1 MRVNNFEHPGAV
13 LASSHKINIENG
25 CVQKNRQ
32 DKSLLDYY
40 LEDER
45 AEDIIPSFLYT
56 KSGISQDL
64 LNVKPL
70 NYCEM
75 AKAGY
80 SFSENKLNSKDVW
93 LTVDE
98 NGRQTTPYMKY
109 NKDKVNYLVHY
120 YLDRGGD
127 METYPFENDSEE
139 TQTAYKH
146 LAEFYAYQALEESR
160 LRSAFENSGIDSATI
175 TVDVKGE
182 IKIESGNNYDSE
194 KLDNLKSKLVESGK
208 TATAFRNIIFRE
220 GQQYVGLSG
229 EKKNEFSSMFYTGW
243 ILYRHYGL
251 RVEDLA
257 ITEDG
262 EIFGCPVWR
271 SSWLICRPSR
281 RSIATCCPI
290 TISRPRRWPSST
302 RARPR
307 AAAISA
313 AMQAKFRCSCCSAST
328 ASIRPTASCSLRSTA
343 CIRRSSLSR
352 LRAIPMFLSRNS
364 PHFPSWPIPTPG
376 AARRWP

>member
-98 NGRQTTPYMKY
+98 R
-109 NKDKVNYLVHY
+109 
-120 YLDRGGD
+120 
-127 METYPFENDSEE
+127 
-139 TQTAYKH
+139 
-146 LAEFYAYQALEESR
+146 
-160 LRSAFENSGIDSATI
+160 
-175 TVDVKGE
+175 
-182 IKIESGNNYDSE
+182 
-194 KLDNLKSKLVESGK
+194 
-208 TATAFRNIIFRE
+208 
-220 GQQYVGLSG
+220 
-229 EKKNEFSSMFYTGW
+229 
-243 ILYRHYGL
+243 RH
-251 RVEDLA
+251 R
-257 ITEDG
+257 I
-262 EIFGCPVWR
+262 
-271 SSWLICRPSR
+271 
-281 RSIATCCPI
+281 
-290 TISRPRRWPSST
+290 
-302 RARPR
+302 
-307 AAAISA
+307 
-313 AMQAKFRCSCCSAST
+313 
-328 ASIRPTASCSLRSTA
+328 
-343 CIRRSSLSR
+343 
-352 LRAIPMFLSRNS
+352 
-364 PHFPSWPIPTPG
+364 
-376 AARRWP
+376 

>member
-1 MRVNNFEHPGAV
+1 
-13 LASSHKINIENG
+13 
-25 CVQKNRQ
+25 
-32 DKSLLDYY
+32 
-40 LEDER
+40 
-45 AEDIIPSFLYT
+45 
-56 KSGISQDL
+56 
-64 LNVKPL
+64 
-70 NYCEM
+70 
-75 AKAGY
+75 
-80 SFSENKLNSKDVW
+80 
-93 LTVDE
+93 
-98 NGRQTTPYMKY
+98 
-109 NKDKVNYLVHY
+109 
-120 YLDRGGD
+120 

-262 EIFGCPVWR
+262 EIFGLTEDVYNDYEYR
-271 SSWLICRPSR
+271 
-281 RSIATCCPI
+281 
-290 TISRPRRWPSST
+290 
-302 RARPR
+302 
-307 AAAISA
+307 
-313 AMQAKFRCSCCSAST
+313 SASDFYNN
-328 ASIRPTASCSLRSTA
+328 IKKLIERGG
-343 CIRRSSLSR
+343 SSEDDVGRIVYKEGNIFVL
-352 LRAIPMFLSRNS
+352 
-364 PHFPSWPIPTPG
+364 
-376 AARRWP
+376 

>member
-1 MRVNNFEHPGAV
+1 MNNLEHSEAILV
-13 LASSHKINIENG
+13 SNHKRNIENG
-25 CVQKNRQ
+25 YVQKNVQ

-45 AEDIIPSFLYT
+45 AVDNIPSFLYT

-70 NYCEM
+70 NYCKM
-75 AKAGY
+75 AKNDY
-80 SFSENKLNSKDVW
+80 SFNETKLNSKDIW

-109 NKDKVNYLVHY
+109 NQDKVNYLVHY
-120 YLDRGGD
+120 YLERGGD

-160 LRSAFENSGIDSATI
+160 LRSTFEDSGIDMATI

-182 IKIESGNNYDSE
+182 IKINSGDNNDPE
-194 KLDNLKSKLVESGK
+194 KLENLKSKLIESGK
-208 TATAFRNIIFRE
+208 AATAFRNIIFRE
-220 GQQYVGLSG
+220 GQQYIGLSG
-229 EKKNEFSSMFYTGW
+229 ERKNELSSMYYTGW

-257 ITEDG
+257 IMEDG
-262 EIFGCPVWR
+262 GISGLTEEVYNDYEYRSDSDFYKNIIKLIERGGSSEDEVGRIVYKEGNIFV
-271 SSWLICRPSR
+271 L
-281 RSIATCCPI
+281 
-290 TISRPRRWPSST
+290 
-302 RARPR
+302 
-307 AAAISA
+307 
-313 AMQAKFRCSCCSAST
+313 
-328 ASIRPTASCSLRSTA
+328 
-343 CIRRSSLSR
+343 
-352 LRAIPMFLSRNS
+352 
-364 PHFPSWPIPTPG
+364 
-376 AARRWP
+376 

>member
-13 LASSHKINIENG
+13 LTSSHKINIENG

-160 LRSAFENSGIDSATI
+160 LRA
-175 TVDVKGE
+175 
-182 IKIESGNNYDSE
+182 
-194 KLDNLKSKLVESGK
+194 
-208 TATAFRNIIFRE
+208 
-220 GQQYVGLSG
+220 
-229 EKKNEFSSMFYTGW
+229 
-243 ILYRHYGL
+243 
-251 RVEDLA
+251 
-257 ITEDG
+257 
-262 EIFGCPVWR
+262 
-271 SSWLICRPSR
+271 
-281 RSIATCCPI
+281 
-290 TISRPRRWPSST
+290 
-302 RARPR
+302 
-307 AAAISA
+307 
-313 AMQAKFRCSCCSAST
+313 
-328 ASIRPTASCSLRSTA
+328 
-343 CIRRSSLSR
+343 
-352 LRAIPMFLSRNS
+352 
-364 PHFPSWPIPTPG
+364 
-376 AARRWP
+376 

>member
-1 MRVNNFEHPGAV
+1 LRVNNFEHPGAV

-70 NYCEM
+70 NCCEM

-262 EIFGCPVWR
+262 EIFGLTEDVYNDYEYR
-271 SSWLICRPSR
+271 SDSDFYNNIKKLIERGG
-281 RSIATCCPI
+281 
-290 TISRPRRWPSST
+290 SSEDDVG
-302 RARPR
+302 R
-307 AAAISA
+307 IVY
-313 AMQAKFRCSCCSAST
+313 KEGNIFV
-328 ASIRPTASCSLRSTA
+328 L
-343 CIRRSSLSR
+343 
-352 LRAIPMFLSRNS
+352 
-364 PHFPSWPIPTPG
+364 
-376 AARRWP
+376 